1 MIKEKNKSD
10 LYDYKRKIKMRDK
23 KEKTNTSD
31 DKKTIIK
38 SYCFDDA
45 QEDLYP
51 WLEKIEGLEDYFAYL
66 KLLDNTLIK
75 HHFSL
80 NN

>member
-38 SYCFDDA
+38 TYYFDDA

-51 WLEKIEGLEDYFAYL
+51 WIEKIEGLEDYFAYL
-66 KLLDNTLIK
+66 KQLDNTLNK
-75 HHFSL
+75 ASFFTK
-80 NN
+80 

>member
-1 MIKEKNKSD
+1 MMKEKNKSD

-23 KEKTNTSD
+23 KEKTNTGD

-45 QEDLYP
+45 REDLYSR
-51 WLEKIEGLEDYFAYL
+51 LEKIKGFEDYFAYL
-66 KLLDNTLIK
+66 KQLDNI
-75 HHFSL
+75 L
-80 NN
+80 NKVSFLTK